1 MSRRFLRSLDE
12 IAPGQRAVIVALS
25 GGRDFQSRLL
35 SMGLRV
41 GQDVRLICGGN
52 HATGP
57 ALIAAGETRLARGT
71 GMARKILVADSPV

>member
-1 MSRRFLRSLDE
+1 MGKTFLRSLDE

-25 GGRDFQSRLL
+25 GGREFQSRLTN
-35 SMGLRV
+35 MGLRV

-52 HATGP
+52 HETGP
-57 ALIAAGETRLARGT
+57 ALIAAGETRLALGR